1 MQPIH
6 LLFTSIL
13 IACGEKDDTATVT
26 DTSNTSDTSTVTP
39 INPDASFTYE
49 CYYEDGWCDLS
60 SSTATLDESTFTGY
74 LDAEGQL
81 TEESCS
87 TLCTEQA
94 GVYYDYLCSCD
105 YTGPDADGNHPVTCE
120 YTVCA
125 VEGRGHGDIAKL
137 KIARGRSEQARYFV
151 RAYHAEA
158 SSVGAF
164 LQLREELRQHG
175 APQGLQQR
183 CLTAAVQEVHH
194 ARMMAK
200 LVLEEGG
207 ELPSLDFGTMT
218 QRSLF
223 ELALDNAVEG
233 CVYEAYSAL
242 KAQYQARCITD
253 ADTDAD
259 TNTGVDKRVVHAMK
273 VIAQDETA
281 HAQLAWDIHQHLMSR
296 LSKTEQMQIL
306 RAQRVALKNVLQQA
320 STDALNDGQP
330 PANLA
335 QEFVRHLQVA

>member
-26 DTSNTSDTSTVTP
+26 DTSDTSDTSTVTP

-105 YTGPDADGNHPVTCE
+105 YTGPDSDGNHPVTCE

-137 KIARGRSEQARYFV
+137 NVATGRNEQARTFV

-164 LQLREELRQHG
+164 LQLREELKQHD
-175 APQGLQQR
+175 ALEDLQRR
-183 CLTAAVQEVHH
+183 CLKAAVQEVHH

-200 LVLEEGG
+200 LVEDEGG
-207 ELPSLDFGTMT
+207 ELPPLDFGTLT
-218 QRSLF
+218 KRSLF
-223 ELALDNAVEG
+223 DLALDNAVEG

-242 KAQYQARCITD
+242 KAQYQSRNST
-253 ADTDAD
+253 
-259 TNTGVDKRVVHAMK
+259 DKRVAHAMK
-273 VIAQDETA
+273 VIARDETA

-296 LSKTEQMQIL
+296 LSKEEQVQIY
-306 RAQRVALKNVLQQA
+306 RAQRTALHTVLEQA
-320 STDALNDGQP
+320 GKEALREGQP
-330 PANLA
+330 PASLA
-335 QEFVRHLQVA
+335 TEFVRQLKVA